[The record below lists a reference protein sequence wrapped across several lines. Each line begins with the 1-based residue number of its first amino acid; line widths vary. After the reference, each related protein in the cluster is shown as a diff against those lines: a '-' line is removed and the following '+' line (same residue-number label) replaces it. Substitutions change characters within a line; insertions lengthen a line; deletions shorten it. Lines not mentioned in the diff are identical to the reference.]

1 MNLELHLSAL
11 QEIKKKF
18 NVLLSLNCR
27 QFDSN
32 YQLLIDNLSAIK
44 KDQFQPTDRIL
55 IVHMDTDYYDKLLP
69 CGLLPVN
76 IIRIFKSMDIPLY
89 LLLFVTNH
97 IGIKKEFDALLPT
110 QSTCDF
116 PTVIETLL
124 SNTLLSDY
132 ANVNIHDIDFDFDK
146 IEKAGLCMLGQH
158 RSHRVALCNFLRNN
172 NLLDTVAL
180 KTNFKK

>member
-1 MNLELHLSAL
+1 MRELHLSAL

-18 NVLLSLNCR
+18 NVLLSLDCR

-32 YQLLIDNLSAIK
+32 YQQLIDSLNTVK
-44 KDQFQPTDRIL
+44 KNQYQPTDRIL

-69 CGLLPVN
+69 FGLLPVN

-97 IGIKKEFDALLPT
+97 IGIKKEFDALLPN
-110 QSTCDF
+110 QSIHDF

-124 SNTLLSDY
+124 SKLLLSDY
-132 ANVNIHDIDFDFDK
+132 ADLNTHNIDFNFDK
-146 IEKAGLCMLGQH
+146 IEKAGLCMLGRK
-158 RSHRVALCNFLRNN
+158 RSHRTAMCNFLKNN
-172 NLLDTVAL
+172 NLLDAVAL